1 MGTRADQIGILSERY
16 LEIVCSDVGNTFLL
30 LIQAPVIALCIV
42 MVWGDTQT
50 ITDSLWFVLAL
61 SAVWFGAINSCRE
74 IVKERPMYSRER
86 RVGLDPTAYVLSK
99 VMILA
104 MLGFVQCLCLVYL
117 VNLKLKLPG
126 AEMLHFL
133 VLFMAS
139 LAGTSLGL
147 ALSAFVSTSDRAVA
161 GVPLLLLPQI
171 LFSEAVMSHTNSRWT
186 VKFLEDLTMTSWA
199 YSGLKNLAATQPD
212 LGTFVQGVLV
222 LALMS
227 VVLLVLAIVL
237 MRR

>member
-1 MGTRADQIGILSERY
+1 MGPRSDQTGILAERY
-16 LEIVCSDVGNTFLL
+16 LEIVWGDLGNTFLL

-42 MVWGDTQT
+42 LVWGDTQT
-50 ITDSLWFVLAL
+50 VTDSLWFVLAL

-74 IVKERPMYSRER
+74 IVKERDMYRRER

-99 VMILA
+99 IMILA
-104 MLGFVQCLCLVYL
+104 MLGFIQCLCLIYL

-126 AEMLHFL
+126 GELLHFV

-139 LAGTSLGL
+139 LAGSSLGL

-161 GVPLLLLPQI
+161 GVPLLLLPQV
-171 LFSEAVMSHTNSRWT
+171 LFSEAVMSHEHSRWT
-186 VKFLEDLTMTSWA
+186 VKLLEDLTMTSWA
-199 YSGLKNLAATQPD
+199 YDGLKNLAATEPSM
-212 LGTFVQGVLV
+212 GTFFQGC
-222 LALMS
+222 LALGVMS
-227 VVLLVLAIVL
+227 ALLLGLTIFL